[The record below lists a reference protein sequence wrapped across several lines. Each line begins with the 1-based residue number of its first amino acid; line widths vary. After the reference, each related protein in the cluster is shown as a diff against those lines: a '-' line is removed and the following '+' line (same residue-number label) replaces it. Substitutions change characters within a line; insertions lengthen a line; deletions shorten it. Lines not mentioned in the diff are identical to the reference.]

1 MEGKSE
7 KHIPLRMCVACRT
20 MRPQEEL
27 IRVVC
32 NNGIAEIDSEKKKFG
47 RGAYICRSAQCIAR
61 AAKKNVLAR
70 HLKCSV
76 PKEIYTAAGETMP
89 E

>member
-1 MEGKSE
+1 MNMKSE
-7 KHIPLRMCVACRT
+7 KHIPLRMCVACRI
-20 MRPQEEL
+20 MRPQDEL

-47 RGAYICRSAQCIAR
+47 RGAYICRSAQCIAK
-61 AAKKNVLAR
+61 AEKKNVLAR

-76 PKEIYTAAGETMP
+76 PKEIYTAAGETIP